1 MGARVSHELRGPKEA
16 KTMRLRVLISA
27 YACEPGRGS
36 EPGVGW
42 NAAVEAAR
50 RHDVWAITRANNRPV
65 IEAELARKPI
75 PNLHMVYYD
84 LPRWTR
90 WWKRGAGG
98 TRIYYYLWQLA
109 LYPVVRRLH
118 REIRFDLTHHV
129 TFVKYWMPSLLPLLP
144 APFLWGPVGGG
155 ESAPKSFQVDY
166 GWHGRLYEVLRSIV
180 RRCGEMDPLV
190 LATARRSALALAV
203 TEETAQRLVAIGA
216 KQVEIASEAGL
227 NGAERS
233 YLDNLQSPAAGEPIR
248 FLNLGNLLHLKGFH
262 LGLRAFAAANLP
274 RSEYWLVG
282 DGPYRTQL
290 QHLVR
295 HLGIE
300 DKVHF
305 WGFLPRS
312 EALAKLGLCHVLVH
326 PSLHD
331 SGGWVCLEA
340 MAASKPVICLDL
352 GGPGAQVTS
361 ETGFKIPARDPEQ
374 TVKELARAM
383 AVLAKDPQ
391 LRASMGQAG
400 KARVASQYA
409 WERKGEA
416 VAAFY
421 EELAA
426 TTQRRV
432 PSA

>member
-1 MGARVSHELRGPKEA
+1 
-16 KTMRLRVLISA
+16 
-27 YACEPGRGS
+27 
-36 EPGVGW
+36 
-42 NAAVEAAR
+42 
-50 RHDVWAITRANNRPV
+50 
-65 IEAELARKPI
+65 
-75 PNLHMVYYD
+75 
-84 LPRWTR
+84 
-90 WWKRGAGG
+90 
-98 TRIYYYLWQLA
+98 
-109 LYPVVRRLH
+109 
-118 REIRFDLTHHV
+118 
-129 TFVKYWMPSLLPLLP
+129 
-144 APFLWGPVGGG
+144 
-155 ESAPKSFQVDY
+155 
-166 GWHGRLYEVLRSIV
+166 
-180 RRCGEMDPLV
+180 MDPLV

-216 KQVEIASEAGL
+216 KRVEIASEAGL
-227 NGAERS
+227 NAAERS
-233 YLDNLQSPAAGEPIR
+233 HLDSLESPGAGEPIR

-262 LGLRAFAAANLP
+262 LGLRAFAAAKLP

-282 DGPYRTQL
+282 EGPYRTQL
-290 QHLVR
+290 QQLVR

-374 TVKELARAM
+374 SVNELARAM

-400 KARVASQYA
+400 KDRVASQYA
-409 WERKGEA
+409 WERKAEA

-426 TTQRRV
+426 TDQRRV